1 VVVGRDA
8 VLVVDTRGSHRQ
20 ADELRGHLAELGGAP
35 VRWVVNTHGHFDHC
49 FGNARF
55 RPPHG
60 DADLWGHDAI
70 VPYLAANGETARRAM
85 IAADPDHAAELEE
98 VEIVPPDHLVDGIG
112 SIDLGDREV
121 RLHHVG
127 RGHTDN
133 DLVLVVPDAAVVF
146 AGDLVEESAPPA
158 YGDDAFPLDWPATA
172 TRVVDLVGDGDTVV
186 PGHGD
191 VVDRAFVDAQR
202 DGLVAVAELVRDLHD
217 AGVPV
222 DRALVE
228 AGDRWPWPPEALA
241 NAVGRGYAQL
251 DGTLA

>member
-1 VVVGRDA
+1 MVGADG

-20 ADELRGHLAELGGAP
+20 ADELRHHLRELGDGP

-55 RPPHG
+55 RPPLA
-60 DADLWGHDAI
+60 DADLWGHEAI
-70 VPYLAANGETARRAM
+70 VPYLAANAETARQAM
-85 IAADPDHAAELEE
+85 IDANPAHADELAE
-98 VEIVPPDHLVDGIG
+98 VVVTPPDHLVGDVA
-112 SIDLGDREV
+112 SLDLGDRVV

-133 DLVLVVPDAAVVF
+133 DLVLVVPDAGVVF

-158 YGDDAFPLDWPATA
+158 YGDDAFPLEWPATA
-172 TRVVDLVGDGDTVV
+172 LRVFDLVGDSDTVV

-191 VVDRAFVDAQR
+191 VVDRAFAIEQR
-202 DGLVAVAELVRDLHD
+202 AGLVDVAQVVRELHD

-222 DRALVE
+222 DRAVDE
-228 AGDRWPWPPEALA
+228 GAGRWPWPPAALTH
-241 NAVGRGYAQL
+241 AVRRGYAQL
-251 DGTLA
+251 DGELD